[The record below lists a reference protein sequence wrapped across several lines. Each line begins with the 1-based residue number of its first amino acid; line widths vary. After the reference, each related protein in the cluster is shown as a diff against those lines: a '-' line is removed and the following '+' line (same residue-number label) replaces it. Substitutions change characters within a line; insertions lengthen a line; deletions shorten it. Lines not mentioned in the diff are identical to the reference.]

1 MVVEGIL
8 LISLIFTVAVSVLSI
23 ISAIIAIWQWFESR
37 RGKKK
42 FKTVVIFSTVFVVS
56 LVITLFSIPEATNV
70 VDEYK
75 NYKEEV
81 AAQQAEDEQR
91 YALAQEYVNEGN
103 MFEAIRQ
110 LQSVS
115 SHYTSYN
122 EVQNLLTSCIDTYK
136 SSILAE
142 AEELSAEGALA
153 DAINVIKTA
162 TFLLPEDS
170 DLNLK
175 LEKYSN
181 DLSQNIISNA
191 LTEATSYADG
201 GDYDAAILVIQG
213 ALNDYPENQELKLK
227 ISDYEKL
234 YVESVLDK
242 VSNFLSEHD
251 VDSAVDILNEA
262 LSVLPQN
269 NDLIQRMEVCK
280 NITVNLSSLPYL
292 NQSGRVDDVDTQV
305 ANDSSLIK
313 DGFVIYGEDS
323 SRTYAIDGNYS
334 AIIGTFALTDESKN
348 DDVRCILTI
357 TVDSKE
363 YVLPEVRAGVRPI
376 PFDIPLT
383 NAQNITFTLNSE
395 NYRTKIVVGDTILY
409 KNK

>member
-1 MVVEGIL
+1 MAPFCSISIL
-8 LISLIFTVAVSVLSI
+8 PKTLISLIFTVAVSVLSI

-37 RGKKK
+37 RGKEK

-122 EVQNLLTSCIDTYK
+122 EVQDLLTSCIDTYK

-227 ISDYEKL
+227 ISD
-234 YVESVLDK
+234 
-242 VSNFLSEHD
+242 
-251 VDSAVDILNEA
+251 
-262 LSVLPQN
+262 
-269 NDLIQRMEVCK
+269 
-280 NITVNLSSLPYL
+280 
-292 NQSGRVDDVDTQV
+292 
-305 ANDSSLIK
+305 
-313 DGFVIYGEDS
+313 
-323 SRTYAIDGNYS
+323 
-334 AIIGTFALTDESKN
+334 
-348 DDVRCILTI
+348 
-357 TVDSKE
+357 
-363 YVLPEVRAGVRPI
+363 
-376 PFDIPLT
+376 
-383 NAQNITFTLNSE
+383 
-395 NYRTKIVVGDTILY
+395 
-409 KNK
+409 

>member
-70 VDEYK
+70 VHEYK

-122 EVQNLLTSCIDTYK
+122 EVQDLLTSCIDTYK

-313 DGFVIYGEDS
+313 DGFVIYGGDS

-383 NAQNITFTLNSE
+383 NAQNITFTLYSE
-395 NYRTKIVVGDTILY
+395 NYWTKVVVGDTILY
-409 KNK
+409 KN

>member
-383 NAQNITFTLNSE
+383 NAQNITFTLYSE
-395 NYRTKIVVGDTILY
+395 NYRTKVVVGDTILY
-409 KNK
+409 KN